1 MSNVLTL
8 NSNQTYINQLDEI
21 VNLPTIMSSP
31 VKFMDH
37 NDNIHQDPDRKVIY
51 TDQSSKV
58 INVVKKGYTFE
69 NNQPSDIV
77 RLSEATLLQSGVSLK
92 GLSRTAQIAPDGSK
106 MILQYTLP
114 EFTVDLGN
122 GDETRFQILF
132 YNSYDGSWSFTVRA
146 GAIRL
151 ACLNGQVSVDD
162 ISMFKAKH
170 TPSINPDHA
179 RRKMVLAIQQ
189 FHAEGERW
197 ARWKEQSVTNREAL
211 RTFADAAGCK
221 FVHENN
227 DMTLM
232 ELFQHKNVY
241 SNRSLMYMWNQYTN
255 HEQPKL
261 GSNEWAVYNAL
272 THWSTH
278 APAGRKTDENNV
290 LGTLV
295 RRQDKVRNAVAL
307 GLAA

>member
-1 MSNVLTL
+1 MHVINL
-8 NSNQTYINQLDEI
+8 NPNQTYINQLDEV

-31 VKFMDH
+31 VEFMDH

-92 GLSRTAQIAPDGSK
+92 GLSRAAQIAPDGSK

-122 GDETRFQILF
+122 GDETQFQILF

-146 GAIRL
+146 GAIRM

>member
-1 MSNVLTL
+1 MHVINL
-8 NSNQTYINQLDEI
+8 NPNQTYINQLDEV

-31 VKFMDH
+31 VEFMDH

-92 GLSRTAQIAPDGSK
+92 GLSRAAQIAPDGSK

-114 EFTVDLGN
+114 EFTIDLGN

-146 GAIRL
+146 GAIRM

>member
-1 MSNVLTL
+1 MHVINL
-8 NSNQTYINQLDEI
+8 NPNQTYINQLDEV

-31 VKFMDH
+31 VEFMDH

-92 GLSRTAQIAPDGSK
+92 GLSRAAQIAPDGSK

-114 EFTVDLGN
+114 EFTIDLGN

-146 GAIRL
+146 GAIRM

-197 ARWKEQSVTNREAL
+197 ARWKEESVTNREAL

-261 GSNEWAVYNAL
+261 GSNEWAVYNAM

>member
-1 MSNVLTL
+1 MHVINL
-8 NSNQTYINQLDEI
+8 NPNQTYINQLDEV

-31 VKFMDH
+31 VEFMDH

-92 GLSRTAQIAPDGSK
+92 GLSRAAQIAPDGSK

-114 EFTVDLGN
+114 EFTVHLGN
-122 GDETRFQILF
+122 GDETRFQILS
-132 YNSYDGSWSFTVRA
+132 YNSYVGSWSFTVRA
-146 GAIRL
+146 GAIRM

-241 SNRSLMYMWNQYTN
+241 NNRSLMYMWNQYTN

>member
-1 MSNVLTL
+1 MHVINL
-8 NSNQTYINQLDEI
+8 NPNQTYINQLDEV

-31 VKFMDH
+31 VEFMDH

-114 EFTVDLGN
+114 EFTIDLGN

-146 GAIRL
+146 GAIRM

>member
-114 EFTVDLGN
+114 EFTIDLGN
-122 GDETRFQILF
+122 GDETQFQILF

>member
-1 MSNVLTL
+1 MHVINL
-8 NSNQTYINQLDEI
+8 NPNQTYINQLDEV

-31 VKFMDH
+31 VEFMDH

-51 TDQSSKV
+51 TDKSSKV

-146 GAIRL
+146 GAIRM

>member
-1 MSNVLTL
+1 MHVINL
-8 NSNQTYINQLDEI
+8 NPNQTYINQLDEV

-31 VKFMDH
+31 VEFMDH

-146 GAIRL
+146 GAIRM

-189 FHAEGERW
+189 FRAEGERW

-221 FVHENN
+221 FVHENS

>member
-1 MSNVLTL
+1 MC
-8 NSNQTYINQLDEI
+8 IR
-21 VNLPTIMSSP
+21 
-31 VKFMDH
+31 
-37 NDNIHQDPDRKVIY
+37 DR
-51 TDQSSKV
+51 
-58 INVVKKGYTFE
+58 
-69 NNQPSDIV
+69 
-77 RLSEATLLQSGVSLK
+77 
-92 GLSRTAQIAPDGSK
+92 SRTAQIAPDGSK

-114 EFTVDLGN
+114 EFTIDLGN

-146 GAIRL
+146 GAIRM

-261 GSNEWAVYNAL
+261 GSNEWAVYNAM

>member
-1 MSNVLTL
+1 MHVINL
-8 NSNQTYINQLDEI
+8 NPNQTYINQLDEV

-31 VKFMDH
+31 VEFMDH

-92 GLSRTAQIAPDGSK
+92 GLKRTVQMAPDGSK
-106 MILQYTLP
+106 MIITYTLP
-114 EFTVDLGN
+114 EFLIDLGN
-122 GDETRFQILF
+122 GDITQFQIICR
-132 YNSYDGSWSFTVRA
+132 NSYDGTWCFVLEA
-146 GAIRL
+146 GAIRM

>member
-1 MSNVLTL
+1 MHVINL
-8 NSNQTYINQLDEI
+8 NPNQTYINQLDEV

-31 VKFMDH
+31 VEFMDH

-69 NNQPSDIV
+69 NNQPSDIL

-92 GLSRTAQIAPDGSK
+92 GLSRAAQIAPDGSK

-114 EFTVDLGN
+114 EFTIDLGN

-146 GAIRL
+146 GAIRM

-261 GSNEWAVYNAL
+261 GSNEWAVYNAM

>member
-146 GAIRL
+146 GAIRM

-162 ISMFKAKH
+162 ISMFKSKH

>member
-1 MSNVLTL
+1 MNVINL
-8 NSNQTYINQLDEI
+8 NSEQKYIDQLEPVTD
-21 VNLPTIMSSP
+21 LPTILSSP
-31 VKFMDH
+31 VEYMDH
-37 NDNIHQDPDRKVIY
+37 NDNVHQDPDRRVIY
-51 TDQSSKV
+51 TDKSSKI
-58 INVVKKGYTFE
+58 INVVKKGFTYD

-92 GLSRTAQIAPDGSK
+92 DMTRRTQIAPDGSK

-114 EFTVDLGN
+114 EFTIDLGQ
-122 GDETRFQILF
+122 GDETQFQILF
-132 YNSYDGSWSFTVRA
+132 YNSYDGSWCFTVRA
-146 GAIRL
+146 GAIRM

-162 ISMFKAKH
+162 ISMFKSKH

-197 ARWKEQSVTNREAL
+197 ARWKDQSVTNREAL
-211 RTFADAAGCK
+211 LIFADAAGCK
-221 FVHENN
+221 FVYENRH

-232 ELFQHKNVY
+232 EMFQNKQVY
-241 SNRSLMYMWNQYTN
+241 SNRALMYMWNQYTN
-255 HEQPKL
+255 QEQPKL
-261 GSNEWAVYNAL
+261 GSNEWAVYNAM

-278 APAGRKTDENNV
+278 APAARKTDENNV

>member
-1 MSNVLTL
+1 MHVINL
-8 NSNQTYINQLDEI
+8 NPNQTYINQLDEV

-31 VKFMDH
+31 VEFMDH

-114 EFTVDLGN
+114 EFTIDLGN

-146 GAIRL
+146 GAIRM

-189 FHAEGERW
+189 FYTEGERW

>member
-1 MSNVLTL
+1 MHVINL
-8 NSNQTYINQLDEI
+8 NPNQTYINQLDEV

-31 VKFMDH
+31 VEFMDH

-92 GLSRTAQIAPDGSK
+92 GLSRAAQIAPDGSK

-114 EFTVDLGN
+114 EFTIDLGN

-146 GAIRL
+146 GAIRM

-241 SNRSLMYMWNQYTN
+241 NNRSLMYMWNQYTN

>member
-1 MSNVLTL
+1 MHVINL
-8 NSNQTYINQLDEI
+8 NPNQTYINQLDEV

-31 VKFMDH
+31 VEFMDH

-146 GAIRL
+146 GAIRM

-221 FVHENN
+221 FVHENS

>member
-1 MSNVLTL
+1 MHVINL
-8 NSNQTYINQLDEI
+8 NPNQTYVNQLDEV

-31 VKFMDH
+31 VEFMDH

-122 GDETRFQILF
+122 GDETQFQILF

-146 GAIRL
+146 GAIRM

-261 GSNEWAVYNAL
+261 GSNEWAVYNAM

>member
-1 MSNVLTL
+1 MHVINL
-8 NSNQTYINQLDEI
+8 NPNQTYINQLDEV

-31 VKFMDH
+31 VEFMDH

-146 GAIRL
+146 GAIRM

-189 FHAEGERW
+189 FRAEGERW

>member
-31 VKFMDH
+31 VEFMDH
-37 NDNIHQDPDRKVIY
+37 NGNYPRDPDRKVIY

>member
-1 MSNVLTL
+1 MHVVNL
-8 NSNQTYINQLDEI
+8 NPNQKYIDQLEQVTD
-21 VNLPTIMSSP
+21 LPTILSSP
-31 VKFMDH
+31 VEYMDH
-37 NDNIHQDPDRKVIY
+37 NDNVHQDPDRRVIY
-51 TDQSSKV
+51 TDKSSKI
-58 INVVKKGYTFE
+58 INVVKKGFTYD

-92 GLSRTAQIAPDGSK
+92 DMTRSAQIAPDGSK

-114 EFTVDLGN
+114 EFTIDLGQ
-122 GDETRFQILF
+122 GDETQFQILF
-132 YNSYDGSWSFTVRA
+132 YNSYDGSWCFTVRA
-146 GAIRL
+146 GAIRM

-162 ISMFKAKH
+162 ISMFKSKH

-189 FHAEGERW
+189 FHAEGQRW
-197 ARWKEQSVTNREAL
+197 ARWKDQSVTNREAL
-211 RTFADAAGCK
+211 LIFADAAGCK
-221 FVHENN
+221 FVHENA

-232 ELFQHKNVY
+232 ELFQNKQVY
-241 SNRSLMYMWNQYTN
+241 SNRAMMYMWNQYTN
-255 HEQPKL
+255 QEQPKL
-261 GSNEWAVYNAL
+261 GSNEWAVYNAM

-278 APAGRKTDENNV
+278 APAARKTDENNV

-307 GLAA
+307 RLAA

>member
-1 MSNVLTL
+1 MHVINL
-8 NSNQTYINQLDEI
+8 NPNQTYINQLDEV

-31 VKFMDH
+31 VEFMDH

-92 GLSRTAQIAPDGSK
+92 GLKRTVQIAPDGSK
-106 MILQYTLP
+106 MIITYTLP
-114 EFTVDLGN
+114 EFLIDLGN
-122 GDETRFQILF
+122 GDITQFQIICR
-132 YNSYDGSWSFTVRA
+132 NSYDGTWCFVLEA
-146 GAIRL
+146 GAIRM
-151 ACLNGQVSVDD
+151 ACLNGQVSVDN

-261 GSNEWAVYNAL
+261 GSNEWAVYNAM

>member
-1 MSNVLTL
+1 MHVINL
-8 NSNQTYINQLDEI
+8 NPNQTYINQLDEV

-31 VKFMDH
+31 VAFMDH

-92 GLSRTAQIAPDGSK
+92 GLSRAAQIAPDGSK

-146 GAIRL
+146 GAIRM

>member
-1 MSNVLTL
+1 M
-8 NSNQTYINQLDEI
+8 
-21 VNLPTIMSSP
+21 
-31 VKFMDH
+31 
-37 NDNIHQDPDRKVIY
+37 
-51 TDQSSKV
+51 
-58 INVVKKGYTFE
+58 
-69 NNQPSDIV
+69 
-77 RLSEATLLQSGVSLK
+77 
-92 GLSRTAQIAPDGSK
+92 
-106 MILQYTLP
+106 
-114 EFTVDLGN
+114 
-122 GDETRFQILF
+122 
-132 YNSYDGSWSFTVRA
+132 
-146 GAIRL
+146 

-162 ISMFKAKH
+162 ISMFKSKH

-211 RTFADAAGCK
+211 LIFADAAGCK
-221 FVHENN
+221 FVHENRH

-232 ELFQHKNVY
+232 EMFQNKQVY
-241 SNRSLMYMWNQYTN
+241 SNRALMYMWNQYTKT
-255 HEQPKL
+255 EQPKL

-295 RRQDKVRNAVAL
+295 RRQDKVRNAIAL

>member
-1 MSNVLTL
+1 MHVINL
-8 NSNQTYINQLDEI
+8 NPNQTYINQLDEV

-31 VKFMDH
+31 VEFMDH

-92 GLSRTAQIAPDGSK
+92 GLSRAAQIAPDGSK

-146 GAIRL
+146 GAIRM

>member
-1 MSNVLTL
+1 MHVINL
-8 NSNQTYINQLDEI
+8 NPNQTYINQLDE
-21 VNLPTIMSSP
+21 VANLPTIMSSP
-31 VKFMDH
+31 VEFMDH

-92 GLSRTAQIAPDGSK
+92 GLKRTVQMAPDGSK
-106 MILQYTLP
+106 MIITYTLP
-114 EFTVDLGN
+114 EFLIDLGN
-122 GDETRFQILF
+122 GDITQFQIICR
-132 YNSYDGSWSFTVRA
+132 NSYDGTWCFVLEA
-146 GAIRL
+146 GAIRM
-151 ACLNGQVSVDD
+151 ACLNGQVSVDN

-241 SNRSLMYMWNQYTN
+241 NNRSLMYMWNQYTN

-261 GSNEWAVYNAL
+261 GSNEWAVYNAM

>member
-1 MSNVLTL
+1 MHVINL
-8 NSNQTYINQLDEI
+8 NPNQTYINQLDEV

-31 VKFMDH
+31 VEFMDH
-37 NDNIHQDPDRKVIY
+37 NDDIHQDPDRKVIY

-58 INVVKKGYTFE
+58 INVVKKGYTFD
-69 NNQPSDIV
+69 NNQPRDIV

-114 EFTVDLGN
+114 EFTIDLGN
-122 GDETRFQILF
+122 GDETQFQILF

-146 GAIRL
+146 GAIRM

-189 FHAEGERW
+189 FRAEGERW

-307 GLAA
+307 RLAA

>member
-1 MSNVLTL
+1 MHVINL
-8 NSNQTYINQLDEI
+8 NPNQKYIDQLEPVTD
-21 VNLPTIMSSP
+21 LPTILSSP
-31 VKFMDH
+31 VEYMDH
-37 NDNIHQDPDRKVIY
+37 NGNTHQDPNRKVIY
-51 TDQSSKV
+51 TDKSSKI
-58 INVVKKGYTFE
+58 INVVKNGFTYD
-69 NNQPSDIV
+69 NNQPLPLV
-77 RLSEATLLQSGVSLK
+77 ELTEATLLQSGVSLK
-92 GLSRTAQIAPDGSK
+92 DLTRTVQMAPDGSK
-106 MILQYTLP
+106 MIITYTLP
-114 EFTVDLGN
+114 EFLIDLGN
-122 GDETRFQILF
+122 GDITQFQIICR
-132 YNSYDGSWSFTVRA
+132 NSYDGTWCFVLEA
-146 GAIRL
+146 GAIRM

-162 ISMFKAKH
+162 ISMFKSKH

-189 FHAEGERW
+189 FYTEGERW

-241 SNRSLMYMWNQYTN
+241 NNRSLMYMWNQYTN

-261 GSNEWAVYNAL
+261 GSNEWAVYNAM

>member
-1 MSNVLTL
+1 MSNVLNL
-8 NSNQTYINQLDEI
+8 NPNQKYIDQLEPITD
-21 VNLPTIMSSP
+21 LPTIMSSP
-31 VKFMDH
+31 VEYVDH
-37 NDNIHQDPDRKVIY
+37 NGHIQQDPSRKVIY
-51 TDQSSKV
+51 TDKSSKV
-58 INVVKKGYTFE
+58 INVVKDKYKFD
-69 NNQPSDIV
+69 NNQPTQIV
-77 RLSEATLLQSGVSLK
+77 GLSEATILASGVPLD
-92 GLSRTAQIAPDGSK
+92 GISRTAQIAPDGSK

-122 GDETRFQILF
+122 GDETQFQLLF

-146 GAIRL
+146 GAIRM

-211 RTFADAAGCK
+211 RIFADAAGCK

>member
-1 MSNVLTL
+1 MHVINL
-8 NSNQTYINQLDEI
+8 NPNQTYINQLDEV

-31 VKFMDH
+31 VEFMDH

-92 GLSRTAQIAPDGSK
+92 GLKRTVQIAPDGSK
-106 MILQYTLP
+106 MIITYTLP
-114 EFTVDLGN
+114 EFLIDLGN
-122 GDETRFQILF
+122 GDITQFQIICR
-132 YNSYDGSWSFTVRA
+132 NSYDGTWCFVLEA
-146 GAIRL
+146 GAIRM
-151 ACLNGQVSVDD
+151 ACLNGQVSVDN

-232 ELFQHKNVY
+232 GPWFQP
-241 SNRSLMYMWNQYTN
+241 RRG
-255 HEQPKL
+255 L
-261 GSNEWAVYNAL
+261 GC
-272 THWSTH
+272 
-278 APAGRKTDENNV
+278 
-290 LGTLV
+290 
-295 RRQDKVRNAVAL
+295 
-307 GLAA
+307 

>member
-1 MSNVLTL
+1 MHVINL
-8 NSNQTYINQLDEI
+8 NPNQTYINQLDEV

-31 VKFMDH
+31 VEFMDH

-92 GLSRTAQIAPDGSK
+92 GLSRAAQIAPDGSK

-146 GAIRL
+146 GAIRM

-261 GSNEWAVYNAL
+261 GSNEWAVYNAM

>member
-31 VKFMDH
+31 VEFMDH
-37 NDNIHQDPDRKVIY
+37 DGNIHQAPDRKVIY

-146 GAIRL
+146 GAIRM

-189 FHAEGERW
+189 FRAEGERW

>member
-1 MSNVLTL
+1 MHVINL
-8 NSNQTYINQLDEI
+8 NPNQTYINQLDEV

-69 NNQPSDIV
+69 NNQPSDIL
-77 RLSEATLLQSGVSLK
+77 RLSEAILLQSGVSLK
-92 GLSRTAQIAPDGSK
+92 GLKRTVQMAPDGSK
-106 MILQYTLP
+106 MIITYTLP
-114 EFTVDLGN
+114 EFLIDLGN
-122 GDETRFQILF
+122 GDITQFQIICR
-132 YNSYDGSWSFTVRA
+132 NSYDGTWCFVLEA

>member
-1 MSNVLTL
+1 MSVINL
-8 NSNQTYINQLDEI
+8 NPNQKYIDQLEPITD
-21 VNLPTIMSSP
+21 LPTILSSP
-31 VKFMDH
+31 VEYMDH
-37 NDNIHQDPDRKVIY
+37 NDNIHQDPDRRVIY
-51 TDQSSKV
+51 TDKSSKI
-58 INVVKKGYTFE
+58 INVVKKGFTYD

-77 RLSEATLLQSGVSLK
+77 RLSETTLMQAGVSLQ
-92 GLSRTAQIAPDGSK
+92 GMTRTSQIAPDGSK

-114 EFTVDLGN
+114 EFTIDLGN
-122 GDETRFQILF
+122 GDETQFQILF
-132 YNSYDGSWSFTVRA
+132 YNSYDGSWCFTVRA
-146 GAIRL
+146 GAIRM

-162 ISMFKAKH
+162 ISMFKSKH

-189 FHAEGERW
+189 FHAEGQRW
-197 ARWKEQSVTNREAL
+197 ARWKEESVTNREAL
-211 RTFADAAGCK
+211 RIFADAAGCK

-241 SNRSLMYMWNQYTN
+241 SNRALMYMWNQYTN
-255 HEQPKL
+255 QEQPKL
-261 GSNEWAVYNAL
+261 GSNEWAVYNAM

-278 APAGRKTDENNV
+278 APAARKTDENNV

>member
-1 MSNVLTL
+1 MHVINL
-8 NSNQTYINQLDEI
+8 NPNQTYINQLDEV

-31 VKFMDH
+31 VEFMDH

-146 GAIRL
+146 GAIRM